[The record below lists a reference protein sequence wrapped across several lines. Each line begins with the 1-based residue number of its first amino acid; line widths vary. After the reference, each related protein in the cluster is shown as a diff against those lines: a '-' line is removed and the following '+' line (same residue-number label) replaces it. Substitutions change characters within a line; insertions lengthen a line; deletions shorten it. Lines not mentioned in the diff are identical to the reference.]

1 MAEPRRACILAG
13 MGNKNWPDE
22 IRTAARSLYLRRY
35 AVSEIADMLSVPV
48 RTLYNWADSGRWD
61 DLLSHEGAEEAASR
75 RLALL
80 LEREDKSPRDLKEVD
95 TLVGTLERL
104 QKLRLREKEAREGRS
119 AEGSPPGVSRERERK
134 EKKAAVKNDVSRLTE
149 DDFAEAFHKRFFPY
163 QRELVETRR
172 HRNRFFLK
180 SRQIG
185 FTWFFAQEAFEDAC
199 LTGDNQIF
207 LSATRAQAE
216 VFRSYIVALAREKFA
231 LELKGNPLTLNTAK
245 GQATLYFLS
254 NNSKS
259 AQSYHGHVY
268 IDECFWIQ
276 GFNELYKVASGMA
289 SHKKWRRT
297 LFSTPSAVAHQAYDL
312 WTGERFQKRFKAKR
326 AAFPTAKELRQG
338 VLCPDTFYRKI
349 VSIEDAIAGG
359 CDLFDL
365 ESLKLEYSAD
375 EFRNLFLC
383 DFVDD
388 TQSVFKLSDLETCYA
403 DAEA

>member
-1 MAEPRRACILAG
+1 MAERRRACILAG

-104 QKLRLREKEAREGRS
+104 QRLRLREKEAKEGRS
-119 AEGSPPGVSRERERK
+119 AEGSPPGGSGEKERK
-134 EKKAAVKNDVSRLTE
+134 GKKKAAVKNDVSRLTE

-163 QRELVETRR
+163 QRELVETKR

-216 VFRSYIVALAREKFA
+216 VFRSYIVALAKEKFNID
-231 LELKGNPLTLNTAK
+231 LKGNPLVLNTAK

-326 AAFPTAKELRQG
+326 AAFPSSKELRKG
-338 VLCPDTFYRKI
+338 ALCPDTFYRK
-349 VSIEDAIAGG
+349 VPNKAP
-359 CDLFDL
+359 
-365 ESLKLEYSAD
+365 
-375 EFRNLFLC
+375 
-383 DFVDD
+383 
-388 TQSVFKLSDLETCYA
+388 
-403 DAEA
+403 